1 MAPVQLFI
9 IISALAIFPFAWLR
23 GGRPERAAVGVQLAS
38 YVLAVVVQDLRWGSL
53 SVGVAA
59 VDLALW
65 LSLVWLGLRYDRWW
79 LMIAAGAQTL
89 NLMTHPVLLLST
101 SLTARESIAAQ
112 WVFTLVT
119 LYSLLL
125 GVLERRLAGE
135 TPGVLLQSS
144 RPNPT

>member
-9 IISALAIFPFAWLR
+9 ILSALVIFPFAWLR
-23 GGRPERAAVGVQLAS
+23 GGRPERAVVGFQLAS
-38 YVLAVVVQDLRWGSL
+38 YLLAVVLQDWRWGSL
-53 SVGVAA
+53 FIGVAV
-59 VDLALW
+59 VDLGLW
-65 LSLVWLGLRYDRWW
+65 LGLVWLSLRYDRWW

-89 NLMTHPVLLLST
+89 NLMTHPVLLLGA
-101 SLTARESIAAQ
+101 SLTARESVAAQ

-135 TPGVLLQSS
+135 SPGALLQS
-144 RPNPT
+144 RQPNPT